1 MAVPEN
7 RGQRAR
13 HAERLLQ
20 RRADVKSTGL
30 ERREDWHL
38 RFVYGR
44 PRSQGGDPGR
54 TRAPMALWMNS
65 QHGREK
71 PTGHRVLEMG
81 KETAISADAYQLG
94 A

>member
-1 MAVPEN
+1 
-7 RGQRAR
+7 
-13 HAERLLQ
+13 
-20 RRADVKSTGL
+20 
-30 ERREDWHL
+30 
-38 RFVYGR
+38 
-44 PRSQGGDPGR
+44 
-54 TRAPMALWMNS
+54 MNS